1 MAELGA
7 FALTDRQE
15 SVMLLTLATGA
26 YTVKVEGFDEAS
38 EGIGLIEFYEVP
50 E

>member
-1 MAELGA
+1 
-7 FALTDRQE
+7 
-15 SVMLLTLATGA
+15 MLLTLEPGI
-26 YTVKVEGFDEAS
+26 YTVRVEGFAGAS